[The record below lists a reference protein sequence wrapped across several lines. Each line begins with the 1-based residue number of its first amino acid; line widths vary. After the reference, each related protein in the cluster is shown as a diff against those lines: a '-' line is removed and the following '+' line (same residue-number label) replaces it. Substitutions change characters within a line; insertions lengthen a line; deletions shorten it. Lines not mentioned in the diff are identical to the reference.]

1 VHALHAFK
9 GRRKEELTFKAGDQL
24 TILEKV
30 DDEWYRARDDQG
42 VTGYAPIKF
51 VDETPEDRD
60 ARKAREEASVV
71 NQPDPAPSKNPSV
84 NDYFGW
90 TEDEDDAPKKPS
102 SKTPTNPTR
111 DTDRGG
117 AVPQNQNSVENFA
130 KNQRKRARES
140 KKEKE
145 ARF

>member
-30 DDEWYRARDDQG
+30 DDGWYRARDDQG
-42 VTGYAPIKF
+42 VTGYVPIKF

-60 ARKAREEASVV
+60 ARKAREEASAV
-71 NQPDPAPSKNPSV
+71 NQPDPAPSKHPSV
-84 NDYFGW
+84 NNYFGW
-90 TEDEDDAPKKPS
+90 IDDDDPKKPS

-117 AVPQNQNSVENFA
+117 AGPQNQNSVENFA